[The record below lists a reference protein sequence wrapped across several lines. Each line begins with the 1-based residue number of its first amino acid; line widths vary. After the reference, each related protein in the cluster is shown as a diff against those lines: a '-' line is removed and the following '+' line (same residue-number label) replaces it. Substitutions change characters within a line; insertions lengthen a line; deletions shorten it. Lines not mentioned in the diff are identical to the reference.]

1 MQSRKPAWW
10 QLYLLVPIM
19 FGLIALERLLPL
31 PRASDAIV
39 DAAIVV
45 LTYGAMLFW
54 VHINGGLLERY
65 EMERDTSLRHLTMV
79 VYEPTCNTEDAN
91 VDWKERKVF
100 TLPRAAIQARVGA
113 LGVGEDEAKWSLN

>member
-79 VYEPTCNTEDAN
+79 VYEPICRTEDAN